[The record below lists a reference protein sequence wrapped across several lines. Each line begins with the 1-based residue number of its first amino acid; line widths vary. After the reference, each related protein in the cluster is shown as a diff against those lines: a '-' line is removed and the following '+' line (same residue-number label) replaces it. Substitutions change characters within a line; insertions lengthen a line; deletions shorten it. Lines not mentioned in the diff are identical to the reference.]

1 MNARSPY
8 IPLSPTMLR
17 PLLILFAL
25 TLPASAAIDFV
36 ADIQPIFA
44 ERCYTCHGGSKQ
56 EAAFRLDHKPS
67 ALKGGDFGAAIKPGH
82 SAESILVH
90 AIEGRDPKMRMPRRG
105 DPLSPEEIT
114 KIKAWI
120 DAGAEWPD
128 SASATLDTQV
138 DHWAFKVPIKSPL
151 PAGAHPIDAFIQQR
165 LTKEGLKP
173 AQEAA
178 PETLIRRL
186 HLDLLGL
193 PPTPE
198 EVVAFVQDFTAS
210 PKAYERLVEKL
221 LASPHYGERWGRHW
235 LDAARYADSNGYE
248 KDPMRH
254 IWFYRDWV
262 INAFNRDLPYDQ
274 FIIEQLAGD
283 QLPKATQDQ
292 IVATGFLRNS
302 MINEEGGV
310 DPEQFRME
318 AMFDRMDTIGKSIL
332 GLTIGCTQCHNHK
345 YDPISQEEYFQ
356 MFAFLNNDNEPWRV
370 VYTSSEQMQR
380 AQLLQRIQELE
391 DKLKH
396 ETPDWPQQLEKWAA
410 SLKGTQPAWTTLQF
424 EDDPSGGEKAI
435 RQKDGSILAQGY
447 APTKSHVK
455 FVVKLTATSE
465 ADTNPSQGSVGTN
478 PSEGSVGT
486 SPSEGSVGTPA
497 RIQNPRGE
505 AATPTKP
512 PVRSVGTSPSE
523 GSVGTNPSEGSV
535 GTPARIQNP
544 RGEAATPTKPPVGSA
559 GTSPSEGSANT
570 SPSEGSVG
578 TPARIQNPR
587 GEAATPT
594 LADKTPTSPL
604 RQITAFRLELL
615 NDPNL
620 PAYGPGRSIQGLA
633 ALTEFTA
640 EVKIGGKLTPLK
652 FIKATADFGE
662 PENTPLVSYARNK
675 ESDKDDRVTGPVTY
689 AIDGDAKTAW
699 GINAGPGRRNV
710 ARKAVFVLE
719 TPLEIKPDTELT
731 VGLSMKHGG
740 WNSDD
745 LQTMNLGRYRISA
758 TDAPDA
764 EADPLPANVRAWV
777 EKSPH
782 HAQTMNAEGDLR
794 APFAHFRSSVTQW
807 KPINDEI
814 EALWKQ
820 HPEGTTSLVLDSRE
834 EPRMTHLLKRGD
846 FMKPGGR
853 VTSGVPAMLNNP
865 LPKDADG
872 SRLTLA
878 RWMVSRDSPTTARAW
893 VNRVW
898 QAYFG
903 TGLVETPEDF
913 GIQGSLPSHPELLDW
928 LAAEFMDKGWSNK
941 ELHRLLITS
950 ATYRQD
956 SRMTPALL
964 EKDPYNRLLARGP
977 RFRVEGE
984 VVRDIQLAVSGLL
997 NPQLGG
1003 RSVMPPAP
1011 QYLFEKPVSYAPF
1024 PWKVESDDQKYRR
1037 SVYVFRRRSTPFPF
1051 LGTFDV
1057 PTGETACVKR
1067 SRSNT
1072 PLQALMTLNETL
1084 SMEAAQHLARRMEE
1098 TGAGDDD
1105 RAIAHGFILCTSRQP
1120 TVTETSLLT
1129 ALLQRQRASPTPED
1143 APPMVIVARVLL
1155 NLDETIT
1162 KE

>member
-1 MNARSPY
+1 
-8 IPLSPTMLR
+8 MLR
-17 PLLILFAL
+17 FSLFILAFS
-25 TLPASAAIDFV
+25 SAQAVDFV
-36 ADIQPIFA
+36 ADIQPIF
-44 ERCYTCHGGSKQ
+44 EQRCYGCHGSNKQ

-67 ALKGGDFGAAIKPGH
+67 ALKGGDFGLAIKPRH
-82 SAESILVH
+82 SADSILVH
-90 AIEGRDPKMRMPRRG
+90 AIEGRNPKMKMPRKG
-105 DPLSPEEIT
+105 DPLSPEEIG

-128 SASATLDTQV
+128 SASVSLETKV
-138 DHWAFKVPIKSPL
+138 DHWAFKAPIKPAL
-151 PAGAHPIDAFIQQR
+151 PAAIHPVDAFIKQR
-165 LTKEGLKP
+165 LTREGLKP
-173 AQEAA
+173 SPEAA
-178 PETLIRRL
+178 PETLIRRVS
-186 HLDLLGL
+186 LDLTGL

-198 EVVAFVQDFTAS
+198 EVTAFVQDFKSS
-210 PKAYERLVEKL
+210 PKAYERMIEKL
-221 LASPHYGERWGRHW
+221 LSSPHYGERWGRHW

-262 INAFNRDLPYDQ
+262 ISAFNRDLPYDQ

-345 YDPISQEEYFQ
+345 YDPISQVEYYQ

-380 AQLLQRIQELE
+380 AQVLQSIQDLE
-391 DKLKH
+391 NKLKH
-396 ETPDWPQQLEKWAA
+396 EHADWPQRLEQWAA
-410 SLKGTQPAWTTLQF
+410 QVKGNQPAWTTLKF

-455 FVVKLTATSE
+455 FVVDLKGLERSTSIPE
-465 ADTNPSQGSVGTN
+465 RSVDT
-478 PSEGSVGT
+478 
-486 SPSEGSVGTPA
+486 
-497 RIQNPRGE
+497 
-505 AATPTKP
+505 
-512 PVRSVGTSPSE
+512 PVRRPEESV
-523 GSVGTNPSEGSV
+523 
-535 GTPARIQNP
+535 A
-544 RGEAATPTKPPVGSA
+544 PTR
-559 GTSPSEGSANT
+559 T
-570 SPSEGSVG
+570 
-578 TPARIQNPR
+578 
-587 GEAATPT
+587 
-594 LADKTPTSPL
+594 
-604 RQITAFRLELL
+604 ITAFRLELL

-620 PAYGPGRSIQGLA
+620 PAYGPGRSIKGMA

-640 EVKIGGKLTPLK
+640 EIKVGDKLTPLK
-652 FIKATADFGE
+652 FIKATADYGE
-662 PENTPLVSYARNK
+662 PENTPLVPYARDK
-675 ESDKDDRVTGPVTY
+675 EADKDNRVTGPVTY

-699 GINAGPGRRNV
+699 GIDAGPGRRNV
-710 ARKAVFVLE
+710 PRKAVFVLGKPLVV
-719 TPLEIKPDTELT
+719 TPSMELT

-745 LQTMNLGRYRISA
+745 LQTMNLGRYRICA

-764 EADPLPANVRAWV
+764 TADPLPPSVRAWV
-777 EKSPH
+777 EKKEDATMKDAAIPSPV
-782 HAQTMNAEGDLR
+782 
-794 APFAHFRSSVTQW
+794 FAFFRSTLLEWKSV
-807 KPINDEI
+807 NDEI
-814 EALWKQ
+814 ETLWKQ
-820 HPEGTTSLVLDSRE
+820 HPEGTTTLVLDGRD
-834 EPRMTHLLKRGD
+834 EPRMTNLLKRGD
-846 FMKPGGR
+846 FLKPGEQ
-853 VTSGVPAMLNNP
+853 VTAGVPAMLNNP
-865 LPKDADG
+865 LPQDADG
-872 SRLTLA
+872 SRLTFA
-878 RWMVSRDSPTTARAW
+878 RWMVSRQSPTTARAW

-903 TGLVETPEDF
+903 IGLVDTPEDF
-913 GIQGSLPSHPELLDW
+913 GLQGSLPSHPELLDW

-941 ELHRLLITS
+941 DLHRLILTS
-950 ATYRQD
+950 ATYRQE
-956 SRMTPALL
+956 SKVTPALL

-1011 QYLFEKPVSYAPF
+1011 EYLFEKPVSYAPF
-1024 PWKVESDDQKYRR
+1024 PWKIEGDNQKYRR

-1057 PTGETACVKR
+1057 PNGETACVKR
-1067 SRSNT
+1067 ARSNT

-1084 SMEAAQHLARRMEE
+1084 SMEAAQHLAQRMEKA
-1098 TGAGDDD
+1098 GAGDDAK
-1105 RAIAHGFILCTSRQP
+1105 AISHGFTLCTSRPP
-1120 TVTETSLLT
+1120 TVKEAALLT
-1129 ALLQRQRASPTPED
+1129 DLLKRQRQIKAADE
-1143 APPMVIVARVLL
+1143 APPMVVVARVLL

>member
-1 MNARSPY
+1 
-8 IPLSPTMLR
+8 MLR
-17 PLLILFAL
+17 FSLLLLAL
-25 TLPASAAIDFV
+25 SSAQAVDFV
-36 ADIQPIFA
+36 ADIQPIF
-44 ERCYTCHGGSKQ
+44 EQRCYGCHGGSKQ

-67 ALKGGDFGAAIKPGH
+67 ALKGGDFGLAIKPGH
-82 SAESILVH
+82 SADSLLVH
-90 AIEGRDPKMRMPRRG
+90 AIEGRNPKMKMPRKG
-105 DPLSPEEIT
+105 DPLSPEEIG

-128 SASATLDTQV
+128 SASVSLETKV
-138 DHWAFKVPIKSPL
+138 DHWAFKAPVKPPL
-151 PAGAHPIDAFIQQR
+151 PTAIHPVDAFIQQR
-165 LTKEGLKP
+165 LTSEGLKSSP
-173 AQEAA
+173 EAA
-178 PETLIRRL
+178 PETLIRRVS
-186 HLDLLGL
+186 LDLTGL

-198 EVVAFVQDFTAS
+198 EVTAFVQDFKSS
-210 PKAYERLVEKL
+210 PQAYERMIEKL

-332 GLTIGCTQCHNHK
+332 GLTIGCTQCHNHT
-345 YDPISQEEYFQ
+345 YDPISQAEYYQ

-380 AQLLQRIQELE
+380 AQVLQSIQDLE
-391 DKLKH
+391 NKLKH
-396 ETPDWPQQLEKWAA
+396 EHADWPQRLEQWVSQVKG
-410 SLKGTQPAWTTLQF
+410 SLPAWTTLKF

-455 FVVKLTATSE
+455 FVVNLKDSE
-465 ADTNPSQGSVGTN
+465 RN
-478 PSEGSVGT
+478 
-486 SPSEGSVGTPA
+486 
-497 RIQNPRGE
+497 
-505 AATPTKP
+505 
-512 PVRSVGTSPSE
+512 
-523 GSVGTNPSEGSV
+523 
-535 GTPARIQNP
+535 
-544 RGEAATPTKPPVGSA
+544 A
-559 GTSPSEGSANT
+559 GTA
-570 SPSEGSVG
+570 
-578 TPARIQNPR
+578 PR
-587 GEAATPT
+587 T
-594 LADKTPTSPL
+594 
-604 RQITAFRLELL
+604 ITAFRLELL

-620 PAYGPGRSIQGLA
+620 PAYGPGRSIKGMA

-640 EVKIGGKLTPLK
+640 EIKIGDKLTPLK
-652 FIKATADFGE
+652 FIKATADYGE
-662 PENTPLVSYARNK
+662 PENTPLVPYARDK
-675 ESDKDDRVTGPVTY
+675 EADKDHRVTGPVTY

-699 GINAGPGRRNV
+699 GIDAGPGRRNV
-710 ARKAVFVLE
+710 PRKAVFVLE
-719 TPLEIKPDTELT
+719 KPLVVTPDMELT

-745 LQTMNLGRYRISA
+745 LQTLNLGRYRISS
-758 TDAPDA
+758 TDLSDA
-764 EADPLPANVRAWV
+764 AADPLPAAVRTWV
-777 EKSPH
+777 EKREDAS
-782 HAQTMNAEGDLR
+782 MKDGGGNAR
-794 APFAHFRSSVTQW
+794 VFAYFRTTVPEW
-807 KPINDEI
+807 KSINEEI
-814 EALWKQ
+814 ETLWKQ
-820 HPEGTTSLVLDSRE
+820 HPEGTTTLVLDGRD
-834 EPRMTHLLKRGD
+834 EPRMTNLLKRGD
-846 FMKPGGR
+846 FLKPGEQ
-853 VTSGVPAMLNNP
+853 VAAGVPAMLNNP
-865 LPKDADG
+865 LTKDADG
-872 SRLTLA
+872 SRLTFA
-878 RWMVSRDSPTTARAW
+878 RWMVSRQSPTTARAW

-903 TGLVETPEDF
+903 TGLVDTPEDF
-913 GIQGSLPSHPELLDW
+913 GLQGSLPSHPELLDW

-941 ELHRLLITS
+941 ELHRLILTS
-950 ATYRQD
+950 ATYRQE
-956 SRMTPALL
+956 SKVTPALL

-1011 QYLFEKPVSYAPF
+1011 EYLFEKPVSYAPF
-1024 PWKVESDDQKYRR
+1024 PWKVEVDNQKYRR

-1057 PTGETACVKR
+1057 PNGETACVKR
-1067 SRSNT
+1067 ARSNT

-1084 SMEAAQHLARRMEE
+1084 SMEAAQHLARRMEKA
-1098 TGAGDDD
+1098 GAGDDAK
-1105 RAIAHGFILCTSRQP
+1105 AIAHGFSLCTSREP
-1120 TVTETSLLT
+1120 TAKEAALLT
-1129 ALLQRQRASPTPED
+1129 DLLQRQRQVKAAEEASP
-1143 APPMVIVARVLL
+1143 MVVVARVLL